1 MTFLVVLLCG
11 VAVWANLWKQD
22 LHVQNVKG
30 TGNKI
35 VSTAEI
41 LRLGGIQKNARLF
54 DVDLAEVRRRVKGNP
69 YIKTVSVNRDVP
81 GSISINVVER
91 TPLAALGMERLLFLD
106 PDGVVLPP
114 LQPDQVFDVP
124 VLTGILPSGDY
135 PPGQRVTVESITE
148 ALFLLATARRIS
160 DDSYHRI
167 SEVHIM
173 QNKEMLLY
181 TAESGV
187 PVVFGC
193 GDVIMKLAKLDG
205 FWKEVVSRRGA
216 RDLLYIDVRFE
227 DEVVVRWNPGT
238 QAVKN

>member
-1 MTFLVVLLCG
+1 MAFLVIVLFG
-11 VAVWANLWKQD
+11 VAVWANLWKKD
-22 LHVQNVKG
+22 LHVLNVKG

-35 VSTAEI
+35 VTTSEI
-41 LRLGGIQKNARLF
+41 LRLGGVQKNARLF
-54 DVDLAEVRRRVKGNP
+54 DVDLAEVRRRVKENP

-91 TPLAALGMERLLFLD
+91 TPLAAMGMEKLLFLD

-124 VLTGILPSGDY
+124 VLTGMLPAGDCL
-135 PPGQRVTVESITE
+135 PGQRVTVESITD
-148 ALFLLATARRIS
+148 ALFLLATAKRIS
-160 DDSYHRI
+160 DDLYHRI

-173 QNKEMLLY
+173 QNREMLLY

-187 PVVFGC
+187 PVVFGH
-193 GDVIMKLAKLDG
+193 GDVVMKLAKFDG

-216 RDLLYIDVRFE
+216 QDLQYIDVRFE

-238 QAVKN
+238 QAAKN